1 MMPVNPILRGVAL
14 MVASQFVFLLN
25 DALVKLASEELPMGE
40 IIFLRGVVAVVL
52 IGSLAFALGLHRR
65 LGMLWHRLVAW
76 RVIGEVTATF
86 FYLASL
92 IQMPI
97 ANVTIIFQAVPLSVT
112 AGSALFLG
120 ERVGWRRWGAIV
132 VGFIGVLI
140 VVRPGVTGFDMF
152 SLLVLASVL
161 CASVR
166 DLTTRALPAVTPTLL
181 VTLATAIAVTVFG
194 AALGLGEGWVQP
206 SWTALFELAGAALLL
221 SVGYFS
227 LILALRVG
235 EMSVTAVFRYVAVV
249 FAIALGILIWGDVPD
264 AFTLLGSAIIVG
276 TGLYTLYRERLKRA
290 SGAPMTAAT
299 AATQPA
305 TGG

>member
-1 MMPVNPILRGVAL
+1 M
-14 MVASQFVFLLN
+14 
-25 DALVKLASEELPMGE
+25 
-40 IIFLRGVVAVVL
+40 
-52 IGSLAFALGLHRR
+52 
-65 LGMLWHRLVAW
+65 
-76 RVIGEVTATF
+76 
-86 FYLASL
+86 
-92 IQMPI
+92 
-97 ANVTIIFQAVPLSVT
+97 
-112 AGSALFLG
+112 G

-166 DLTTRALPAVTPTLL
+166 DLTTRALPAVTPALL